1 MKKLIIGTF
10 VVLSFATWVYPQ
22 TNAEQSLR
30 RYIFSPQFLRRHQQ
44 ELRLTEE
51 QRSYIVKQINEIQ
64 AKFTPL
70 QWRLENELRKLIDL
84 VESRSSKE
92 GDILKQLDVVLDL
105 EKDIKSQQLLLAI
118 RIRNTLN
125 EEQLRKLRDLRA
137 RTLTNQ
143 NLPRRSPDRNR
154 NPVP

>member
-30 RYIFSPQFLRRHQQ
+30 RYIAPLLLQQ